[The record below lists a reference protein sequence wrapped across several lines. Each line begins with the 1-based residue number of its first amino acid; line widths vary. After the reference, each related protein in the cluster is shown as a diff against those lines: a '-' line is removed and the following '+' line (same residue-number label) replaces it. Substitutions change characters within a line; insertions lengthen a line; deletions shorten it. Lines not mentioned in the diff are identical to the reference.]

1 MNKIE
6 KTSTVDA
13 VVNLLT
19 SRIHDGTYVPG
30 EKLPSERKL
39 QDEFGVGRLALREAL
54 ARMNAMGIIETSHG
68 KGTFVQDD
76 LKSRT
81 MKNVLIPYF
90 ALNDS
95 RRLRD
100 LVDARGMIESEIA
113 GLAARQRTDA
123 DLEKLATILE
133 RKFPPDVPLETV
145 ARQDL
150 LFHVELA
157 LIVDN
162 QFLMIMHKALMAHIQ
177 EFLNEFVKSKNDP
190 VAVMA
195 AHCPI
200 LEAIARRDAEGARH
214 LARLH
219 VSFSMKDYKDFVAK
233 NSAN

>member
-6 KTSTVDA
+6 KTSTVEA

-19 SRIHDGTYVPG
+19 SRIHDGIYMPG

-39 QDEFGVGRLALREAL
+39 QDELGVGRLALREAL
-54 ARMNAMGIIETSHG
+54 SRMNAMGIIETSHG
-68 KGTFVQDD
+68 KGTFVQND
-76 LKSRT
+76 LKSLT

-113 GLAARQRTDA
+113 GLAAEQRTDA
-123 DLEKLATILE
+123 DLERLTAILD
-133 RKFPPDVPLETV
+133 RKFAPDVPPETV

-157 LIVDN
+157 LIVN
-162 QFLMIMHKALMAHIQ
+162 NHFLAIMHEALMAHIQ
-177 EFLNEFVKSKNDP
+177 AFLNEFVKSKNDP

-195 AHCPI
+195 AHRPI
-200 LEAIARRDAEGARH
+200 LAAIARRDPESARH

-219 VSFSMKDYKDFVAK
+219 VSFSMKDYEDFVAK
-233 NSAN
+233 NSTD